1 MSEWDEFRDVLH
13 KIDKKVDILIYKDEE
28 REEAINNV
36 KGCLDTEK
44 KRIDRVYTF
53 GGVIG
58 WIVVTA
64 IPTTLAILGFK
75 K

>member
-1 MSEWDEFRDVLH
+1 MSEWDEVKDFLH
-13 KIDKKVDILIYKDEE
+13 KIDEE
-28 REEAINNV
+28 RQDAINNINT
-36 KGCLDTEK
+36 CMDTEK
-44 KRIDRVYTF
+44 KRVDRIYTF

>member
-1 MSEWDEFRDVLH
+1 MSEWEEVKDFLH

-28 REEAINNV
+28 RQTAISNINT
-36 KGCLDTEK
+36 CMDTEK
-44 KRIDRVYTF
+44 KRVDRIYTF

>member
-1 MSEWDEFRDVLH
+1 MNEWEEVKH

-28 REEAINNV
+28 RQDAIDGIN
-36 KGCLDTEK
+36 KCMDTEK
-44 KRIDRVYTF
+44 KRVDRIYTF

>member
-1 MSEWDEFRDVLH
+1 MSEWDEVKDFLH

-28 REEAINNV
+28 RQGSIDKIN
-36 KGCLDTEK
+36 GCIDTEK
-44 KRIDRVYTF
+44 KRVDRIYTF

-64 IPTTLAILGFK
+64 IPTALAILGFK

>member
-1 MSEWDEFRDVLH
+1 MSEWEEVKDFLH
-13 KIDKKVDILIYKDEE
+13 KIDKKVDILIFTDET
-28 REEAINNV
+28 RKEAIENIN
-36 KGCLDTEK
+36 KCMDTEK
-44 KRIDRVYTF
+44 KRVDRIYTF